1 MDLLKKRKRLSE
13 PEARFYM
20 SQMLDAIKFMHARRV
35 IHRDLKLGNF
45 FLTSQMDLKIGDF
58 GLATSLRHDGER
70 KKCVISLFC
79 ILTSAGQFV
88 ERQITLLP
96 RFCLINRMAT
106 AMRSTC
112 GLLALFCN
120 LFVCRFDSDA
130 RYTLLIGRPPFQTKE
145 IKAIYRC
152 VLLVHSTLHL

>member
-70 KKCVISLFC
+70 KKCVMSYSICIEWCRTICGTPNYIAPEILFDQQNGHSYEVDMWSVGV
-79 ILTSAGQFV
+79 IL
-88 ERQITLLP
+88 
-96 RFCLINRMAT
+96 
-106 AMRSTC
+106 
-112 GLLALFCN
+112 
-120 LFVCRFDSDA
+120 
-130 RYTLLIGRPPFQTKE
+130 
-145 IKAIYRC
+145 
-152 VLLVHSTLHL
+152 